1 MDHTVWLPLLSV
13 IVTNKTTQS
22 PPNKSSTQSQEED
35 GLIVKILPSK
45 EKSNFKQRI
54 IINLI
59 KPYLNTKRI
68 FS

>member
-1 MDHTVWLPLLSV
+1 MGHTVWLPLLSV

>member
-1 MDHTVWLPLLSV
+1 MGHTVWLPLLSV
-13 IVTNKTTQS
+13 IVTNKTTKS